1 MNARQRIAGIL
12 KEWLVLTQRE
22 SHAIQVGHWSELAE
36 IQKKKA
42 GLQPPLT
49 DVLEQ
54 WKVEN
59 PLEASSCSF
68 SGEIDRL
75 LALESNSSEL
85 LAVRKRDIREKILL
99 LEQALFNLR
108 HHLEPLQ
115 TA

>member
-1 MNARQRIAGIL
+1 LIRCPPDHERTPAHRRYFE
-12 KEWLVLTQRE
+12 EWLVLTQRE

-59 PLEASSCSF
+59 SSRS
-68 SGEIDRL
+68 L
-75 LALESNSSEL
+75 LVFFFRRNRPPPRPGIQQQRIAGR
-85 LAVRKRDIREKILL
+85 A
-99 LEQALFNLR
+99 QA
-108 HHLEPLQ
+108 
-115 TA
+115 